1 MSKPPS
7 GKTGGAPPDISSHS
21 AGRLTLWKFATWP
34 LTARVVL
41 ATMFLSIIAIVVVGN
56 YLTSSFAS
64 SLHEQRRERSLE
76 QSQQIRDGLVENLNA
91 YRNESSAVQR
101 AVLDEYVAAVSH
113 GDPAVFKG
121 FAVTR
126 IDGTVE
132 AETFTNNDALREWST
147 GMPEGTDST
156 TVGDFT
162 FATVAYVVDSR
173 SEPAYLVRTT
183 ASAAGRTYQL
193 LFLYSRQQEEDTVD
207 NVNAIVTTAAV
218 IMLALIFAISLSVS
232 RLVRQ
237 QLRSAAEGAERIS
250 RGELSYRVPI
260 TGSDELSRLGT
271 SFNHMAAT
279 LEQKID
285 DLVELSLLQK
295 RFVSD
300 VSHELRTP
308 LTTIK
313 LASSVLDSH
322 KEELPTVPRRAS
334 ELLAE
339 KVNGFQDLLF
349 DLLEMSRHD
358 AGGARLQAREGDLAE
373 LVDAVLDSLAPIV
386 EKDDARVLVRHHS
399 SDMRGVFDPR
409 RVARIT
415 RNLLTNALEHR
426 MDRPVL
432 VETASNDCALS
443 VVVQDFGVGLDHT
456 DASHVFDRFWRANP
470 ARNRTLGGT
479 GLGLAI
485 SREDALLHG
494 GDIEVSGALGKGA
507 VFRLTLPRI
516 PGQPVGRPPLKLE
529 RHRDS
534 SGASVPGDAA

>member
-1 MSKPPS
+1 MIEPAK
-7 GKTGGAPPDISSHS
+7 GEGASAPTDITSHS
-21 AGRLTLWKFATWP
+21 AGRFTPWKFSSWP
-34 LTARVVL
+34 LTARVAL
-41 ATMFLSIIAIVVVGN
+41 ATMFLSIIAIAVVGN
-56 YLTSSFAS
+56 YLTNSFAS
-64 SLHEQRRERSLE
+64 SLHQQRRERSLE
-76 QSQQIRDGLVENLNA
+76 QSQQIREGLVDNLDA
-91 YRNESSAVQR
+91 YKHDSVDVQR
-101 AVLDEYVAAVSH
+101 SVLDGYVAAVSH
-113 GDPAVFKG
+113 SDPAVFKG
-121 FAVTR
+121 FAVTQ

-132 AETFTNNDALREWST
+132 SETFTNNNALRAWIADPPAGQGAS
-147 GMPEGTDST
+147 

-162 FATVAYVVDSR
+162 FRFVNYVVDGR
-173 SEPAYLVRTT
+173 TEPAYLVRTT
-183 ASAAGRTYQL
+183 AEAAGRDYQL
-193 LFLYSRQQEEDTVD
+193 LFLYSLQQEEDTVD
-207 NVNAIVTTAAV
+207 DVNAIVATAAAL
-218 IMLALIFAISLSVS
+218 MLALIFAISLSVS
-232 RLVRQ
+232 RLVRH

-322 KEELPTVPRRAS
+322 RDDLPPAARRAS

-339 KVNGFQDLLF
+339 KVTGFQDLLS

-358 AGGARLQAREGDLAE
+358 AGGARLQTRDGDLAE
-373 LVDAVLDSLAPIV
+373 LVDRVIDSLAPILETEEAQV
-386 EKDDARVLVRHHS
+386 EVRHHA

-415 RNLLTNALEHR
+415 RNLLTNAIEHR

-432 VETASNDCALS
+432 VETAANESTLC
-443 VVVQDFGVGLDHT
+443 VVVQDFGVGLDRA
-456 DASHVFDRFWRANP
+456 DASHVFDRFWRANS

-494 GDIEVSGALGKGA
+494 GNLEVSGALGKGA
-507 VFRLTLPRI
+507 VFRLTLPRV
-516 PGQPVGRPPLKLE
+516 PGQPMGRAPLEVE
-529 RHRDS
+529 RYRA
-534 SGASVPGDAA
+534 SGEGH